1 MRRSG
6 VRRISAWALGAVV
19 FGAVA
24 ALPATLGA
32 GLRPF
37 AGTSCLTPTCD
48 RAIEDVVDRVDDH
61 LAMRMMELEDPGRR
75 DLAKAI
81 VAEAG
86 AAGIDPFLVLAVIEV
101 ESSYDPSA
109 LSHRGARGLMQ
120 LLEPTM
126 RQEMARSGIEYE
138 DPHDPV
144 ANVRAGIRYLKRLL
158 DVFGREEL
166 ALMAYNAGPNRIL
179 GHLRAGG
186 IPERFRAYP
195 RRVLAEL
202 RRLRRTAG
210 DPDAPLVAEVLRFER
225 PL

>member
-1 MRRSG
+1 MSRWARRFPAG
-6 VRRISAWALGAVV
+6 VLGAVA
-19 FGAVA
+19 FGAVTAFPA
-24 ALPATLGA
+24 ALGD
-32 GLRPF
+32 GLRPS
-37 AGTSCLTPTCD
+37 AAISCLTPVCD

-61 LAMRMMELEDPGRR
+61 LAVRMMDLGDPGRR
-75 DLAKAI
+75 DLAKVI

-86 AAGIDPFLVLAVIEV
+86 AAGIDPLLVLAVIEV

-126 RQEMARSGIEYE
+126 RQEMARSGIDYE

-144 ANVRAGIRYLKRLL
+144 SNVRAGIRYLKRLL
-158 DVFGREEL
+158 DAFGREEL

-179 GHLRAGG
+179 RHIRAGG
-186 IPERFRAYP
+186 IPERFHAYP

-202 RRLRRTAG
+202 RRLRRAAG
-210 DPDAPLVAEVLRFER
+210 DPDAPLVAEVLRPAR

>member
-1 MRRSG
+1 MRSG
-6 VRRISAWALGAVV
+6 LGTASAWALGAAV

-24 ALPATLGA
+24 AFPATLGA
-32 GLRPF
+32 GLRPS
-37 AGTSCLTPTCD
+37 AGIFCLTPTCN
-48 RAIEDVVDRVDDH
+48 RAIENVVDRVDDH
-61 LAMRMMELEDPGRR
+61 LAMRMMELEDPRRR

-126 RQEMARSGIEYE
+126 RQEMARSGIEYD

-179 GHLRAGG
+179 GHIRAGP
-186 IPERFRAYP
+186 IPERFHAYP

-202 RRLRRTAG
+202 RRLRRTVG
-210 DPDAPLVAEVLRFER
+210 DPDAPLVAEVLRAER
-225 PL
+225 SL